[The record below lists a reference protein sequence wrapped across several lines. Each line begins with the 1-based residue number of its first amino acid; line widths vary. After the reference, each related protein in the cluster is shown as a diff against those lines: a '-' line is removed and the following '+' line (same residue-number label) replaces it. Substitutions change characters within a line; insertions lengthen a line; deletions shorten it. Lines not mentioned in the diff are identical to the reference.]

1 MSHAFVAGLRYRCR
15 VIFLLAIL
23 RFALPPEP
31 SANDL
36 LAYAQMRL
44 GHIAL
49 TVIALVYVLVTFW
62 R

>member
-1 MSHAFVAGLRYRCR
+1 MSRDSA
-15 VIFLLAIL
+15 IFSAVLCLLAIL

-36 LAYAQMRL
+36 LAYAQMRV

-49 TVIALVYVLVTFW
+49 TIIALVYVLLAFW

>member
-1 MSHAFVAGLRYRCR
+1 MSRDFAIVGTVLC
-15 VIFLLAIL
+15 LLAIL

-36 LAYAQMRL
+36 LAYAQMRV
-44 GHIAL
+44 GNIAL
-49 TVIALVYVLVTFW
+49 AIIALVYVLLQFW